1 MREIPLCQIQ
11 NHFLYHV
18 ADTWVW
24 EHTVASRTNPQRFK
38 MQATCCLQDQR
49 HMSLRQRFR
58 RYLQHGPPTSIHGVF
73 QSFAKL
79 AVLCK
84 THSKTLL
91 YSVPGRKKH
100 KEKQEIITPKPPGSG
115 KGPPWDFLGTQ
126 SSMLQSRKH
135 LDYEVR
141 PTWHRL
147 QRQHL
152 LAMFYWA
159 SYLPYLNF
167 KFLTC
172 KRTCSHQSYWPVQ
185 GLMHWTEEVF
195 NKQQLFW
202 QSEEKTG
209 RKQKLS
215 ETKKLVRT
223 VYFNINQKHR
233 LH

>member
-91 YSVPGRKKH
+91 YSVPCKWYV
-100 KEKQEIITPKPPGSG
+100 G
-115 KGPPWDFLGTQ
+115 KTVPRQGQ
-126 SSMLQSRKH
+126 
-135 LDYEVR
+135 
-141 PTWHRL
+141 RL
-147 QRQHL
+147 QNAEDESKPFVVPPKGRTQGKCKTQQHQDSCNQTRRL
-152 LAMFYWA
+152 KHSLQLCHWSHEEDSA
-159 SYLPYLNF
+159 P
-167 KFLTC
+167 
-172 KRTCSHQSYWPVQ
+172 KRCDV
-185 GLMHWTEEVF
+185 
-195 NKQQLFW
+195 
-202 QSEEKTG
+202 
-209 RKQKLS
+209 
-215 ETKKLVRT
+215 TKG
-223 VYFNINQKHR
+223 IKHCEQI
-233 LH
+233 